1 MTMPLAKGTAEVQ
14 YVFQCF
20 NHSPHEEYV
29 EGSVATRLAPLYV
42 VKKFDSLN
50 FYEIRIHRTE
60 FVGVDIPIDVV
71 NKVEVTSQEDL
82 FNALEN
88 GYPYITLSDDVR
100 DPLIVTQDTMDVK
113 KSLILDLNGKKLERI
128 SRNPMLN
135 VKEGVTLTIVDSSIG
150 QSGGLYNPVG
160 TVLQVSGGSLD
171 VRAGK
176 YESGPRVWE
185 YSSDLG
191 NHNNTKIA
199 GYQEVVYREQ
209 GKAETTLKMPIVQP
223 DITTDG
229 SEITAVNGNIY
240 YDSAEVLGTNTL
252 IPDDTYCFYVTGD
265 SFTSGSTVDFE
276 RTEAD
281 FSYSYYA
288 KEGSYEYAGTTE
300 SANTVQIT
308 IYGFKHNIRT
318 AMGIAEN
325 ETINADKVL
334 SGLESAPFYATIKML
349 GGSLDIN
356 CSGTAYQGKEAKDLT
371 VADYQAFGTGCFI
384 TYFGV
389 EAASCVQFTGGEMKI
404 STSGVLATI
413 NPSLIPKGK
422 GKPLSSEGRSICVHN
437 NGRNESGQMQAN
449 DEQRRLLQRIKHRS
463 NLYVFCSLRQI
474 EKTDS
479 PAAAIAGVS
488 FFVIS
493 AKCEFCGAKCL
504 RTKVKVDIISDGID
518 CKR

>member
-1 MTMPLAKGTAEVQ
+1 MQ

-29 EGSVATRLAPLYV
+29 EGSVATRLAPLYA

-135 VKEGVTLTIVDSSIG
+135 
-150 QSGGLYNPVG
+150 
-160 TVLQVSGGSLD
+160 
-171 VRAGK
+171 
-176 YESGPRVWE
+176 
-185 YSSDLG
+185 
-191 NHNNTKIA
+191 
-199 GYQEVVYREQ
+199 
-209 GKAETTLKMPIVQP
+209 
-223 DITTDG
+223 
-229 SEITAVNGNIY
+229 
-240 YDSAEVLGTNTL
+240 
-252 IPDDTYCFYVTGD
+252 
-265 SFTSGSTVDFE
+265 
-276 RTEAD
+276 
-281 FSYSYYA
+281 A

-300 SANTVQIT
+300 SANTMQIT

-449 DEQRRLLQRIKHRS
+449 DEQRRLLQRIKYRS

-488 FFVIS
+488 FFVIL

>member
-1 MTMPLAKGTAEVQ
+1 MTKSRRIILAILTMMFVLTFGFASWSMAK
-14 YVFQCF
+14 YVIERG
-20 NHSPHEEYV
+20 NE
-29 EGSVATRLAPLYV
+29 
-42 VKKFDSLN
+42 N
-50 FYEIRIHRTE
+50 EIKN
-60 FVGVDIPIDVV
+60 GVDIPIDVV

-389 EAASCVQFTGGEMKI
+389 EAASCVQFMGGEMKI

-449 DEQRRLLQRIKHRS
+449 DEQRRLLQRIKYRS
-463 NLYVFCSLRQI
+463 NLYGFCSLRQI

-479 PAAAIAGVS
+479 SAAAIAGVS